1 MPGLV
6 VVGVGM
12 SPIPVIRLLSL
23 AGLREFMVL
32 LVVVTQ
38 VDTPRVILVVIP
50 VVVVLVPGIVDADLN
65 AVVIRSGSGHNSHRR
80 RKCSSQQKR
89 TDVTMCNAHLEYL
102 QENSA
107 ISAFERREVKVGF
120 LVLPS
125 AMIPVF
131 PIYPFVKAS

>member
-1 MPGLV
+1 MPSLV
-6 VVGVGM
+6 VVRVGM
-12 SPIPVIRLLSL
+12 APIPVIRLFSL
-23 AGLREFMVL
+23 AGLREFMIL
-32 LVVVTQ
+32 LMVVAQ
-38 VDTPRVILVVIP
+38 VDSPTVVLVVIP

-65 AVVIRSGSGHNSHRR
+65 AVVIRSGGGHNSHRR
-80 RKCSSQQKR
+80 REGSSQQKR
-89 TDVTMCNAHLEYL
+89 TDITMCNAHLKYL

-125 AMIPVF
+125 AMVPVF